1 MSIRTAG
8 EASEEATPSRRLVP
22 MQVGKATVFVEDLGA
37 AEIVEDEGI
46 RTVGAVEPAE
56 AFERGGD
63 ALQECVRIV
72 GEKVD
77 GLAET
82 AKPREVTVEF
92 SLNFEAKGKFVI
104 PVLMSAESGVS
115 TGIKVTA
122 VWQLDSTPAGK

>member
-8 EASEEATPSRRLVP
+8 EASEETTPSRRLVP

-46 RTVGAVEPAE
+46 RTVGAVEPTE

-77 GLAET
+77 GLAKT

-92 SLNFEAKGKFVI
+92 SLSFEAKGKFVI

-122 VWQLDSTPAGK
+122 VWQLDGAPAGK

>member
-8 EASEEATPSRRLVP
+8 EASEETTASRRLVP
-22 MQVGKATVFVEDLGA
+22 MQVGKATVYVEDLGA
-37 AEIVEDEGI
+37 AEIVEDERI

-77 GLAET
+77 GLAKT

-122 VWQLDSTPAGK
+122 VWRLDGTPAGK